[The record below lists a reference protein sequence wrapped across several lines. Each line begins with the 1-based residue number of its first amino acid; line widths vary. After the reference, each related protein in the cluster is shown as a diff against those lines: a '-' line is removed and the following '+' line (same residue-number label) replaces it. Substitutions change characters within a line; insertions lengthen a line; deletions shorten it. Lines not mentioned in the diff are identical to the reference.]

1 MCQETKVF
9 GVSIGLGIGIVKT
22 LCAIATVRWVIQ
34 LGVTFGD
41 IVKLDQEHSNSCIFG
56 FAIDANRTTI
66 WHDITNSC
74 NGRMGAG

>member
-9 GVSIGLGIGIVKT
+9 GIGIVKT
-22 LCAIATVRWVIQ
+22 LCAIATVRRVIS

-56 FAIDANRTTI
+56 FAVDAILRTI
-66 WHDITNSC
+66 WHDIDSQYV
-74 NGRMGAG
+74 